1 MSKASPRKPVA
12 QITRTV
18 ASVCLQMYSYIVRV
32 GQRVNFDF
40 IFFFNSGGLVLMM
53 DVIVPVWGIL
63 EFYQSLRP
71 VVFINHFVVIN
82 QSPAIV
88 CITDNH
94 IKIIDTITRWE

>member
-1 MSKASPRKPVA
+1 
-12 QITRTV
+12 
-18 ASVCLQMYSYIVRV
+18 
-32 GQRVNFDF
+32 
-40 IFFFNSGGLVLMM
+40 MM

-71 VVFINHFVVIN
+71 VVFINHSVVIN

-94 IKIIDTITRWE
+94 IKIIDTITRWEKGELNSNNGNQIIVFVLKCHVSKEVDGICSYTK